1 MRNAIIFLDSGDTLV
16 DESTE
21 VRIKGDVVD
30 HAEFFTGIKEV
41 LFQLKNAGFR
51 VALVAD
57 GLVESFDNIYR
68 QHEME
73 TYFEVRAISETVGVC
88 KPAGEMFKTAME
100 KMNLEEADKKYII
113 MIGNN
118 LERDIVGANRM
129 GITSVLAGYSPRYRM
144 KPENEEETPDYVVC
158 DPSEIPALI
167 EILDKQMENKK
178 QLGW

>member
-57 GLVESFDNIYR
+57 GLVESFDNIYQ

-73 TYFEVRAISETVGVC
+73 TYF
-88 KPAGEMFKTAME
+88 
-100 KMNLEEADKKYII
+100 
-113 MIGNN
+113 
-118 LERDIVGANRM
+118 
-129 GITSVLAGYSPRYRM
+129 
-144 KPENEEETPDYVVC
+144 
-158 DPSEIPALI
+158 
-167 EILDKQMENKK
+167 
-178 QLGW
+178 

>member
-30 HAEFFTGIKEV
+30 HAEFFPGIKEV

-57 GLVESFDNIYR
+57 GLVESFDNIYQ

-100 KMNLEEADKKYII
+100 KMNLEEA
-113 MIGNN
+113 
-118 LERDIVGANRM
+118 ERDIVGANRM

-167 EILDKQMENKK
+167 EMLDKQMENKK

>member
-1 MRNAIIFLDSGDTLV
+1 MRNAIVFLDSGDTLV

-57 GLVESFDNIYR
+57 GLVESFDNIYQ

-73 TYFEVRAISETVGVC
+73 TYFEVRAISETVAVC
-88 KPAGEMFKTAME
+88 
-100 KMNLEEADKKYII
+100 
-113 MIGNN
+113 
-118 LERDIVGANRM
+118 
-129 GITSVLAGYSPRYRM
+129 
-144 KPENEEETPDYVVC
+144 
-158 DPSEIPALI
+158 
-167 EILDKQMENKK
+167 
-178 QLGW
+178 